1 MEGCNIGRD
10 VITKTGES
18 IHIVTWSG
26 DPVCGIYRN
35 QFNFTGKQCFANG
48 RFGNVIEYNQSD
60 INCNLPLDNWFLCAA
75 IGAFGFIKI
84 VKRKIYV

>member
-1 MEGCNIGRD
+1 MELGCNIGRD
-10 VITKTGES
+10 VITQTRES

-48 RFGNVIEYNQSD
+48 KYGNIIEYSQAD
-60 INCNLPLDNWFLCAA
+60 LNCPFDSIWLCLA
-75 IGAFGFIKI
+75 IGSFGFIKI
-84 VKRKIYV
+84 IKNRFI